1 VGNTL
6 PHYHFTD
13 DKAFSPTSLSPG
25 KIFPLLQRLPVKW
38 QKMTISM
45 ADQRRQNIIQA
56 VRDYGK
62 RLFYFIRGRVKT
74 NEDAED
80 ILQDVWYQFSNV
92 LENEPIEQTSAWLFR
107 VARNRIIDK
116 YRKHRTTSLE
126 EEIFGDD
133 EEGGFNFRDLL
144 LAGNSTPETEH
155 LRNLFWEQL
164 FSALDELPEEQRQVF
179 VWNELE
185 DVPFAKIADRTGEK
199 INTLISRKRYAVLHL
214 RKRLEQ
220 LYKEII
226 EQ

>member
-1 VGNTL
+1 
-6 PHYHFTD
+6 
-13 DKAFSPTSLSPG
+13 
-25 KIFPLLQRLPVKW
+25 
-38 QKMTISM
+38 MTISM

-56 VRDYGK
+56 VREYGK
-62 RLFYFIRGRVKT
+62 RLFYFIRGRVNT
-74 NEDAED
+74 DEDAED

-92 LENEPIEQTSAWLFR
+92 MEREPIEQTSAWLFR

-116 YRKHRTTSLE
+116 YRKHQTASLE
-126 EEIFGDD
+126 EEIFGED
-133 EEGGFNFRDLL
+133 EDENFGFREIL
-144 LAGNSTPETEH
+144 LAGDTTPETEH

-179 VWNELE
+179 IWNELE
-185 DVPFAKIADRTGEK
+185 DISFNEIAERTGEK